1 MKRNYRHQHKAKNDY
16 YDILTVAIA
25 AQTYCKNTYICRNV
39 NVYDTDGCTQ
49 NNNQGCEFNCV
60 NNFDDTYTCECGDTE
75 VLAADQK
82 SCEGQ

>member
-1 MKRNYRHQHKAKNDY
+1 M
-16 YDILTVAIA
+16 
-25 AQTYCKNTYICRNV
+25 NV
-39 NVYDTDGCTQ
+39 IVTDGCTQ

-82 SCEGQ
+82 SCEGQWRNIHTVILQVCSFIEPNHGFRSLQVFN